1 MSNSIVLPPIDS
13 YLCRNMRVP
22 GVDQRQSLP
31 LTIREKNPLRELLLK
46 LSMYSPRPI
55 GNILPP
61 LRKRYELDLEED
73 LDSPCS
79 IEII

>member
-1 MSNSIVLPPIDS
+1 MSNSIVLPPIDQIS
-13 YLCRNMRVP
+13 IRRRVCVTC
-22 GVDQRQSLP
+22 VDQRPSM
-31 LTIREKNPLRELLLK
+31 TTREKNPLRELLLK

-55 GNILPP
+55 GSILPP

-79 IEII
+79 IEIV

>member
-22 GVDQRQSLP
+22 GVDQRPSM
-31 LTIREKNPLRELLLK
+31 TTREKNPLRELLLK

-55 GNILPP
+55 GSILPP

-73 LDSPCS
+73 LDSLCS